1 MKIFK
6 NPELKN
12 ELMLLSALTLIFAA
26 GAALFAGKYA
36 VLFVLGLGGAADLA
50 VVHCSRRRYA
60 RIEQLSSSIDRILH
74 DSSRALDYDNEEG
87 ELAILV
93 SEVQKMTVRLREQ
106 NDLLKADKIRLTN
119 AIADIFHQMRTP
131 LTSMN
136 LEVSLLGEETIEY
149 GRRIELVRD
158 LKKQLERMSWLTES
172 LLKMS
177 RIDAGTAVFDP
188 SDCLVLDLINKACE
202 PFLVSM
208 ELRDQSLEIDCAD
221 EHLFADP
228 AWLTEALSNLVK
240 NCMEHTPDGGRIIIK
255 AKETALFTEISVED
269 NGGGFV
275 QEDLPYIFERFY
287 KGKNATAE
295 SIGIGLALSRAIV
308 SAQNG
313 TLSASNTG
321 QGAKFVCKIYKSV
334 V

>member
-1 MKIFK
+1 MKLFK
-6 NPELKN
+6 NPELKS
-12 ELMLLSALTLIFAA
+12 ELILLSSITLI
-26 GAALFAGKYA
+26 AALGAVVFAGNSA
-36 VLFVLGLGGAADLA
+36 ALFVLGLGIAADFT
-50 VVHCSRRRYA
+50 VVYCSKRRYA

-74 DSSRALDYDNEEG
+74 DSGRALDYDNEEG

-136 LEVSLLGEETIEY
+136 LEVSLLGEESIEY
-149 GRRIELVRD
+149 GRRIELVRE
-158 LKKQLERMSWLTES
+158 LKKQLERLSWLTES

-177 RIDAGTAVFDP
+177 RIDAGTAVFEP
-188 SDCLVLDLINKACE
+188 SDCLVLDLIKKACE
-202 PFLVSM
+202 PFLISM
-208 ELRDQSLEIDCAD
+208 ELRGQSLEICCSD

-228 AWLTEALSNLVK
+228 AWLTEALSNLIK
-240 NCMEHTPDGGRIIIK
+240 NCMEHTPDGGKISIK
-255 AKETALFTEISVED
+255 ADETALFTEISVED
-269 NGGGFV
+269 SGSGFLP
-275 QEDLPYIFERFY
+275 EDIPYLFERFY

-313 TLSASNTG
+313 TLTASNTEH
-321 QGAKFVCKIYKSV
+321 GARFVLKIYKSV